1 MSARKAD
8 ERYDA
13 KEAYNK
19 NLSGKARLHYL
30 ENDIHDKGMSMKAP
44 MDMKS
49 PMDMGHMSAAK
60 MKTPME
66 MGHSP
71 AEMGHKSPADFRGSG
86 SKKKEYSFGEK
97 LIGTAKNI
105 KDYATSKI
113 KGSKTLDGIGVTNPQ
128 GFDFVRKDNLKK
140 SKAASDRAAK
150 RKKEGSAFFME
161 SEGQEKKDLMKYNPI
176 DDRAGSPAEANIK
189 NLLGKRGRD
198 LSQKAIDRK
207 VKKGKGRV
215 EYKTGGGFQGVGK
228 PRKPGH
234 APGEEFNRGVYVSNK
249 GKRHSIKKKNSPIN
263 KSPMYDKGHE
273 GDQDGHVHP
282 RTQGEVDV
290 MNKHGQALNKFIS
303 KVKKFGPM
311 SDSQMKRVNDKIN
324 ALQGQYI
331 KTRDSIG
338 NVHKQF
344 DLKRDQ
350 EFEDL
355 FGDGK

>member
-1 MSARKAD
+1 MHPIHKHMSGRMSARKAD

-30 ENDIHDKGMSMKAP
+30 ENDIHDKGMSMKTP

-49 PMDMGHMSAAK
+49 PMDMGH
-60 MKTPME
+60 
-66 MGHSP
+66 
-71 AEMGHKSPADFRGSG
+71 KSPADMKSPMQVGPDAKSA
-86 SKKKEYSFGEK
+86 KKKQYSFGEK
-97 LIGTAKNI
+97 LVGTAKNI
-105 KDYATSKI
+105 GDYVSGAYNKSEI
-113 KGSKTLDGIGVTNPQ
+113 LAGIGVTNPH
-128 GFDFVRKDNLKK
+128 GSKAERKHDLGK
-140 SKAASDRAAK
+140 SKKAFDRAAK

-176 DDRAGSPAEANIK
+176 DDRAKSPA
-189 NLLGKRGRD
+189 D
-198 LSQKAIDRK
+198 L
-207 VKKGKGRV
+207 
-215 EYKTGGGFQGVGK
+215 
-228 PRKPGH
+228 
-234 APGEEFNRGVYVSNK
+234 
-249 GKRHSIKKKNSPIN
+249 KKKTSPVN
-263 KSPMYDKGHE
+263 MASPMYDKGHE

-290 MNKHGQALNKFIS
+290 MNKHGNALNKFIG
-303 KVKKFGPM
+303 KVQKFGPM
-311 SDSQMKRVNDKIN
+311 SESQRSRVQDKIK
-324 ALQGQYI
+324 ALEGQYY